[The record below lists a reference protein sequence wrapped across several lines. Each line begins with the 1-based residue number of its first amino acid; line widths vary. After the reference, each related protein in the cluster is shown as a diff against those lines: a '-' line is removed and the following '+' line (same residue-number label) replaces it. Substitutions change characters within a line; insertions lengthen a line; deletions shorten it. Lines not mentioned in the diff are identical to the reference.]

1 MRREKSAHW
10 LIAGVM
16 GLGTAACTDPD
27 PPVEDPPQLA
37 EGIYADLGEPRPNAT
52 AEELE
57 TFERGREVALRRFRP
72 DEGFGQRFNASF
84 CATCHEK
91 PVFGGSAGRYRNF
104 QLVAQVLS
112 DGSYQP
118 TGKSGVQLHYS
129 LDAETYVPPDEETN
143 LVAQRRPSPFFGT
156 GLIAEIN
163 EDAILA
169 NVDEED
175 SDGDGI
181 SGRANYDRGFVGR
194 FGRKSQTVSIEG
206 FIRGPLFNHLGM
218 TSDPLSNERK
228 AQLPVPSALGTA
240 QHLGLDGQFTGLG
253 EVKQAQAAAPD
264 EPTLDDDGIPDPE
277 LAEDDLFDVVA
288 FSMLLAAPQFDLEPT
303 DAARRGKALFSEAS
317 CDGCH
322 VATLESPRGLL
333 PLYSDLLLHDMGQE
347 LADGIQMGLATGSE
361 YRTQPLWGV
370 AAVGPFLHDGRAD
383 TLDEAIRFHGGEA
396 QGSADAYLAM
406 TEGEQL
412 DVVAFLESLGGRG
425 QKSDG
430 LVPPDAV
437 VPDVGEYGAPTTA
450 LTGDELARFERGR
463 EAFDRDRALS
473 EGIGPRFNGDSC
485 RACHFDPV
493 VGGAGPAD
501 VDVTRHG
508 IVNGDTF
515 TAPEMGTMLHRHA
528 AATDERPPFD
538 PTANVF
544 DHRQT
549 PSILGLGLIDR
560 IPEATILAMEDPDD
574 MNGDGISGRAHV
586 LTDGRVGRLGWKAGV
601 PNLKEFAR
609 DAMLNEIGITL
620 PEQADLTF
628 GATTDDDEF
637 PDPEISLAELGDL
650 VFFMEQLGPP
660 PRSSENATLEAQG
673 EALFSTVGCASC
685 HVPTLQ
691 TSDGVDVN
699 LFSDLLLHDVAP
711 AGTVGIVDGQDEMNE
726 FRTPPLWGIST
737 TAPYMHDGLAT
748 DLEQAIL
755 VHAGEATTSTS
766 NYEALSQSE
775 KDALLAFLM
784 SL

>member
-1 MRREKSAHW
+1 MTTKTQW
-10 LIAGVM
+10 MMAGLV
-16 GLGTAACTDPD
+16 GLMATACGPD
-27 PPVEDPPQLA
+27 GPEIEDPPQLA
-37 EGIYADLGEPRPNAT
+37 EGIYADLGEPRPNCT
-52 AEELE
+52 PEEVA

-72 DEGFGQRFNASF
+72 DEGLGPRFNASF
-84 CATCHEK
+84 CSTCHEK
-91 PVFGGSAGRYRNF
+91 PVFGGSGARYRNF

-129 LDAETYVPPDEETN
+129 LDEETYVPFDDETN
-143 LVAQRRPSPFFGT
+143 LVAQRNPIPFFGT
-156 GLIAEIN
+156 GMIAEIN
-163 EDAILA
+163 EEAILA

-206 FIRGPLFNHLGM
+206 FIRGPLFNHLGL
-218 TSDPLSNERK
+218 TSDPLPNERK
-228 AQLPVPSALGTA
+228 AQLPVPSALGTGP
-240 QHLGLDGQFTGLG
+240 HLGLDGQITGLG
-253 EVKQAQAAAPD
+253 QVKQAQAAAPD
-264 EPTLDDDGIPDPE
+264 EPTTDDDGVPDPE

-303 DAARRGKALFSEAS
+303 HAARRGKELFSEAM

-333 PLYSDLLLHDMGQE
+333 PLYSDLLLHDMGQQ

-361 YRTQPLWGV
+361 FRTQPLWGI
-370 AAVGPFLHDGRAD
+370 AAVGPYLHDGRAD
-383 TLDEAIRFHGGEA
+383 TLDEAIRYHGGEA
-396 QGSADAYLAM
+396 QASADAYAAM

-412 DVVAFLESLGGRG
+412 DVVAFLESLGGRS
-425 QKSDG
+425 QKSGG
-430 LVPPDAV
+430 LVPPDAE
-437 VPDVGEYGAPTTA
+437 VPEVGAYGGPAAA
-450 LTGDELARFERGR
+450 LTGEELARFERGR
-463 EAFDRDRALS
+463 DAFDRDRAMA

-493 VGGAGPAD
+493 IGGAGPRD

-508 IVNGDTF
+508 IVDGDTF
-515 TAPEMGTMLHRHA
+515 TAPAMGTMLHRHA
-528 AATDERPPFD
+528 AATDQRPPFD
-538 PTANVF
+538 ENANVF

-549 PSILGLGLIDR
+549 PSLLGLGLIDR
-560 IPEATILAMEDPDD
+560 IPEATILAMADPDD
-574 MNGDGISGRAHV
+574 LDGDGISGRAHV
-586 LTDGRVGRLGWKAGV
+586 LTDGRVGRLGWKASV

-609 DAMLNEIGITL
+609 DAMFNEIGITL
-620 PEQADLTF
+620 PAQAQLTF
-628 GATTDDDEF
+628 GATTDDDEL
-637 PDPEISLAELGDL
+637 PDPEISLGELGDL
-650 VFFMEQLGPP
+650 VFFMENLGAP
-660 PRSSENATLEAQG
+660 PRNSQNPTLEAEG
-673 EALFSTVGCASC
+673 EALFASVGCASC

-691 TSDGVDVN
+691 TSDGVAVN

-711 AGTVGIVDGQDEMNE
+711 TGTLGIVDGQDEMNE

-737 TAPYMHDGLAT
+737 TAPYMHHGLAT
-748 DLEQAIL
+748 DLEQA
-755 VHAGEATTSTS
+755 VAMHAGEASTTTA
-766 NYEALSQSE
+766 NYEALSQSD